1 MQYIRRRIQRV
12 SGVTVRDERVESR
25 DFSIQLRWENWDEI
39 STEQHEQATA
49 DRQMRAFNR
58 QGVGYRER
66 T

>member
-25 DFSIQLRWENWDEI
+25 DFSIQSRWENWDEL
-39 STEQHEQATA
+39 STEQRERPTP
-49 DRQMRAFNR
+49 DRGMRAFNK

>member
-25 DFSIQLRWENWDEI
+25 DFSIQSRWENWDEL
-39 STEQHEQATA
+39 STEQREQATA
-49 DRQMRAFNR
+49 DRQMRAFKR
-58 QGVGYRER
+58 QGVGYRDR